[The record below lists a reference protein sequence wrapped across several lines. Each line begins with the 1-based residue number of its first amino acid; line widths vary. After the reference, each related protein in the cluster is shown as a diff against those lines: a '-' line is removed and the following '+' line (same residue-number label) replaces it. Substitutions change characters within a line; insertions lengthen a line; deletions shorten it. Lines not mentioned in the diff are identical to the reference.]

1 MKQNYM
7 RKHTKGVI
15 EISYIWNLW
24 TIRFFFNICEEIGN
38 EYMFS
43 ASFTKTKAG
52 RAIYPHP
59 STKKPDS
66 YPDAALE
73 FDH

>member
-1 MKQNYM
+1 MQSKSL
-7 RKHTKGVI
+7 RFETF
-15 EISYIWNLW
+15 ELF
-24 TIRFFFNICEEIGN
+24 RFFFFYICEEIGN
-38 EYMFS
+38 ECMFS
-43 ASFTKTKAG
+43 ASFTKTKGG
-52 RAIYPHP
+52 RAIQPHP